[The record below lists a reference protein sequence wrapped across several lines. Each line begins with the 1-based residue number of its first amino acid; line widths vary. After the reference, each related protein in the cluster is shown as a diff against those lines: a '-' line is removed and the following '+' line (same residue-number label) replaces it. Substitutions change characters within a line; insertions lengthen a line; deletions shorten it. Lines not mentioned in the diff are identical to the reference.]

1 MKTARVLKL
10 RVRTADA
17 VAARLLATPRRLASC
32 LLALLVV
39 GELIVVVR
47 YAPLL
52 GGVLIGS
59 TAGLGLLARRL
70 AQDTAECAANAARD
84 QLRTASE
91 GFLIDADTRLPN
103 RQHLIDHLTREIAR
117 SQRYSHDMTLTMV
130 EISRLRELQTAWGTE
145 TASKAIHHV
154 AETLR
159 RVTRTSDFV
168 ARVGEDR
175 FVVVLMQCD
184 ARQAEAFAE
193 RVALAVS
200 NRPLRA
206 TSAVKVPL
214 YVSVDCSALQY
225 EAAKFRGPLD
235 FLSAAG
241 GDVAPS
247 VDGRRAGASP
257 RRSMAAD
264 PQSLRRQLVHDY
276 YPEGKMADFADAY
289 REERQRARRV
299 I

>member
-1 MKTARVLKL
+1 MKTGRALKL
-10 RVRTADA
+10 RVRAVDA
-17 VAARLLATPRRLASC
+17 FAARLLATPQRLAAC
-32 LLALLVV
+32 LLALLAA
-39 GELIVVVR
+39 GELIVVAR
-47 YAPLL
+47 YAPFL
-52 GGVLIGS
+52 GSVLIGS

-70 AQDTAECAANAARD
+70 ARETAARAADAARD

-130 EISRLRELQTAWGTE
+130 EISRLRELQTAWGAE
-145 TASKAIHHV
+145 TSRRAVHHV
-154 AETLR
+154 AEALR
-159 RVTRTSDFV
+159 RVTRTSDFL

-175 FVVVLMQCD
+175 FVVALMQCD
-184 ARQAEAFAE
+184 ARQAETFAE

-206 TSAVKVPL
+206 TSAIKVPL

-247 VDGRRAGASP
+247 SEGRRPGTSA
-257 RRSMAAD
+257 RRSTAAD
-264 PQSLRRQLVHDY
+264 PQSLRRQLVRDY
-276 YPEGKMADFADAY
+276 YPEGKMDDFADAY
-289 REERQRARRV
+289 REQRQRARRV

>member
-1 MKTARVLKL
+1 MKTGRAL
-10 RVRTADA
+10 RSRIGTADT
-17 VAARLLATPRRLASC
+17 LAPRWLASPRRLAAC
-32 LLALLVV
+32 LLALLAA
-39 GELIVVVR
+39 GELLVVAR

-52 GGVLIGS
+52 GSVLLGS
-59 TAGLGLLARRL
+59 TAGLGLVARHLAHE
-70 AQDTAECAANAARD
+70 TASRAADAARD

-117 SQRYSHDMTLTMV
+117 SQRYSHEMTLTTV
-130 EISRLRELQTAWGTE
+130 EISRLREVQTAWGAE
-145 TASKAIHHV
+145 TSRKAVQHV

-175 FVVVLMQCD
+175 FVVALMQCD
-184 ARQAEAFAE
+184 ARQAEAFGE

-206 TSAVKVPL
+206 TAAVKVPL
-214 YVSVDCSALQY
+214 YVSVECSALQY

-241 GDVAPS
+241 GDVAPFS
-247 VDGRRAGASP
+247 EGRRTGASP
-257 RRSMAAD
+257 RGGMAAD
-264 PQSLRRQLVHDY
+264 PQSLRRQLVRDY

-289 REERQRARRV
+289 REQRQSARRV